1 MEKASRL
8 DLARFDFIRR
18 KVMAG
23 DKPCGDSDDTLRR
36 VGEEIRTLADLYR
49 KLKDEHGRTLAENKR
64 LREEN
69 ERLRAG
75 K

>member
-1 MEKASRL
+1 MAITSL
-8 DLARFDFIRR
+8 LTAARADYYRR
-18 KVMAG
+18 KTFA
-23 DKPCGDSDDTLRR
+23 DSQAPCGDDTLRR

-49 KLKDEHGRTLAENKR
+49 KLKDEHERTLEENKR

-75 K
+75 R